1 MSFPWS
7 ETQKKCLEK
16 MNIPFDF
23 NGDLSDDEILKL
35 DDIVTDYMMMH
46 CISNDEVTPTGRI
59 CESIID
65 TMVDCGA

>member
-23 NGDLSDDEILKL
+23 NSDLSTDEILKL
-35 DDIVTDYMMMH
+35 DDIVTDYMMMN

-65 TMVDCGA
+65 TMVDCRA